1 MNYKNTN
8 IHNINMELKIDL
20 YQRKKKRNFLIV
32 LGIILL
38 ILAIVWFFMTF
49 NAKGTTKLSA
59 WIHSLLFVNWGV
71 FYIALGLGYQ
81 LESFFGKAYIL
92 IDSETISLKSGV
104 FEEKQFIN
112 WNEIK
117 SIDYNSVKAKLNIKK
132 TDNSTAII
140 DISKFDYIFLQEIKK
155 IINYIAKDKNIQ
167 SNF

>member
-1 MNYKNTN
+1 
-8 IHNINMELKIDL
+8 MELKIDL
-20 YQRKKKRNFLIV
+20 YQRRKKRHLLIVFGILAFIIAFVWLFLIV
-32 LGIILL
+32 NKN
-38 ILAIVWFFMTF
+38 VF
-49 NAKGTTKLSA
+49 TKSFA
-59 WIHSLLFVNWGV
+59 WIHCVVFVNIGV
-71 FYIALGLGYQ
+71 LNLFQGLGYP

-92 IDSETISLKSGV
+92 IDSELISLKSGV

-155 IINYIAKDKNIQ
+155 TIGYIAKEKNIE